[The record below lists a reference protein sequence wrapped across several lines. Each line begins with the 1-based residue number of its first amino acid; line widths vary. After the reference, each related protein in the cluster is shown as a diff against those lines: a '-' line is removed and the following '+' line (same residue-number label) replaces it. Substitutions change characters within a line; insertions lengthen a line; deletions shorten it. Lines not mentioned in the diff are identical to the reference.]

1 MGRATTTGTL
11 ICPLQGSLAHRRGH
25 ERGRALVKR
34 GSCCDD
40 PLVMRFLIA
49 LILLCVA
56 AFSGFGFL
64 ATYEPMDD
72 GSHLT
77 WRVGYGVAIVASLF
91 GVVRAL
97 RKGSRSD

>member
-1 MGRATTTGTL
+1 
-11 ICPLQGSLAHRRGH
+11 
-25 ERGRALVKR
+25 
-34 GSCCDD
+34 
-40 PLVMRFLIA
+40 MRILLT
-49 LILLCVA
+49 LILLCVV
-56 AFSGFGFL
+56 AFSAFGFM

-77 WRVGYGVAIVASLF
+77 WRIGYGIAIVASLF